1 MTTST
6 HSLWHSLRA
15 LKGNQRACVLSEPLW
30 AVPYHLFLP
39 FMSLYM
45 ADIGLSG
52 AQIGALA
59 SLSLAAQFLW
69 GFLSGAI
76 VDRWGRRG
84 TMLCFGLAAWALPCA
99 LWAMA
104 SGLHHFALAVL
115 LNSLWRVTGNSFSCL
130 IVEGE
135 ETSRLIHVYAI
146 LNIIGLLAGF
156 LSPLAGLFMERFT
169 LVSTMRV
176 LLALSAVLMTAK
188 FIIQYRLSS
197 ESSIGRQRMAA
208 CRKKSVFA
216 LSPGGWP
223 AFVRALRGRR
233 MLLCLL
239 LAVLMTC
246 FNTVQSNFWPLFVK
260 AEYGIGDALFSALP
274 ALRSLTALLCYL
286 LIVPRL
292 SLLHIKRPLLW
303 AFGAQG
309 AGLLALIAL
318 APLGHAA
325 LPAVFAGAA
334 CDAFALSML
343 GPLSESLMSLSIPED
358 ERARINS
365 LIFAAILLISAPIGW
380 LAGQAAEHSRAF
392 PLMINLALLAAQAAV
407 GLSLA
412 AAVSKQGIEAPRGCE
427 GSDPR

>member
-1 MTTST
+1 MTTSPV
-6 HSLWHSLRA
+6 SLWLSLRT
-15 LKGNQRACVLSEPLW
+15 LKGNQRACVVSEPLW
-30 AVPYHLFLP
+30 AIPFQLFLP

-84 TMLCFGLAAWALPCA
+84 TMLCFGLAAWVLPCA
-99 LWAMA
+99 LWATA
-104 SGLHHFALAVL
+104 SGYHHFVLAVL
-115 LNSLWRVTGNSFSCL
+115 INSLWRVTGNSFSCL

-135 ETSRLIHVYAI
+135 DTGRLIHIYTI
-146 LNIIGLLAGF
+146 LNIISLLAGF

-169 LVSTMRV
+169 LISTMRV
-176 LLALSAVLMTAK
+176 LLSISAVLMAVK
-188 FIIQYRLSS
+188 FIIQYRLAA

-208 CRKKSVFA
+208 CRKKSIVA
-216 LSPGGWP
+216 LSLGGFP
-223 AFVRALRGRR
+223 AFAQALKGRR
-233 MLLCLL
+233 MRLCLS

-260 AEYGIGDALFSALP
+260 AEYGISDALFSALP
-274 ALRSLTALLCYL
+274 TIKSITALLCYL

-292 SLLHIKRPLLW
+292 SLLQIKRPLLW

-309 AGLLALIAL
+309 AGLLMLIVL
-318 APLGHAA
+318 APFGSPAM
-325 LPAVFAGAA
+325 PAVFAGAA

-343 GPLSESLMSLSIPED
+343 GPLSESLMSLSIPQD

-380 LAGQAAEHSRAF
+380 LAGQAAEHGRLF
-392 PLMINLALLAAQAAV
+392 PLVINLGLLAAQAAV
-407 GLSLA
+407 GLSLSA
-412 AAVSKQGIEAPRGCE
+412 TLSKQGVEA
-427 GSDPR
+427 SAA